1 MDFKK
6 MSQLI
11 WMVLAFL
18 FIVVLF
24 LHVYSKSIYIDQY
37 EGSNPDC
44 YIKFNKLTNQ
54 IRVYIP
60 GKNYKWV
67 LIERGEKEGK

>member
-1 MDFKK
+1 MNFKK

-11 WMVLAFL
+11 WMLLAFF

-24 LHVYSKSIYIDQY
+24 LHVYSESVYIVKLSSDY
-37 EGSNPDC
+37 AW

-54 IRVYIP
+54 IDYADFTGNSTNHNWQRY
-60 GKNYKWV
+60 
-67 LIERGEKEGK
+67 